1 MTPEMKLVKLYLSEY
16 GKITQ
21 EEYDVLT
28 ESTSLAAIKVFR
40 QNADLINQSYN
51 RCIMAFKNR
60 NKYTFDDAF
69 GDCMRACDRTIQQ
82 LNYID
87 ENTLINILS
96 PMLMLNGKYNTLG
109 NIGTVAKAA
118 AGIAGT
124 TIYQNPFSG
133 PSSYMS
139 AKGGG
144 NATKAMLIARL
155 DSIKKNCY
163 QMKDQLG

>member
-60 NKYTFDDAF
+60 NK
-69 GDCMRACDRTIQQ
+69 
-82 LNYID
+82 
-87 ENTLINILS
+87 
-96 PMLMLNGKYNTLG
+96 
-109 NIGTVAKAA
+109 
-118 AGIAGT
+118 
-124 TIYQNPFSG
+124 
-133 PSSYMS
+133 
-139 AKGGG
+139 
-144 NATKAMLIARL
+144 
-155 DSIKKNCY
+155 
-163 QMKDQLG
+163 